1 LTPNPK
7 KREKKKRRKIPKQ
20 ESSKESC
27 HQCNF
32 PQQHPL
38 YNSIHCTTASL
49 QGIKDMEP
57 ALGEGTGKEGMFF

>member
-7 KREKKKRRKIPKQ
+7 KKKKKKRRKTPKQ

-32 PQQHPL
+32 PQQHTL
-38 YNSIHCTTASL
+38 YNCKPPKNKGH
-49 QGIKDMEP
+49 GRKE
-57 ALGEGTGKEGMFF
+57 GKEGMFF